1 MTSQDPAY
9 RYPMNWYRYPCLNIK
24 KNQFLYRSTDTLNP
38 GIDTPIPETILG
50 TDTAPEYRY
59 PGTGIDTCRRGFDTS
74 SEIQP
79 PTVSF
84 GYRYSTS
91 STDTL
96 GSRIAEKGC

>member
-1 MTSQDPAY
+1 MLKAVKNDLP
-9 RYPMNWYRYPCLNIK
+9 RPCVSIP
-24 KNQFLYRSTDTLNP
+24 YEPSTDTLNP

-79 PTVSF
+79 PTASF

>member
-1 MTSQDPAY
+1 MFKYS
-9 RYPMNWYRYPCLNIK
+9 

-38 GIDTPIPETILG
+38 GIDTPITETILG
-50 TDTAPEYRY
+50 TDTAPEYQY
-59 PGTGIDTCRRGFDTS
+59 PCTGIDTCRRGTDTS
-74 SEIQP
+74 SENQP
-79 PTVSF
+79 PTASF

>member
-1 MTSQDPAY
+1 MFKYS
-9 RYPMNWYRYPCLNIK
+9 
-24 KNQFLYRSTDTLNP
+24 KNQFLYRSTNTLNP

-59 PGTGIDTCRRGFDTS
+59 PGTGFETSTRGFETS
-74 SEIQP
+74 VDFQP
-79 PTVSF
+79 PTASF

-96 GSRIAEKGC
+96 GSRITEKGC

>member
-1 MTSQDPAY
+1 MFKYS
-9 RYPMNWYRYPCLNIK
+9 K
-24 KNQFLYRSTDTLNP
+24 SQFLYRSTDTLNP

-59 PGTGIDTCRRGFDTS
+59 PGTGIDTCRRGTDTSGIDTFGRGTDTS
-74 SEIQP
+74 SENQP
-79 PTVSF
+79 PTASF

>member
-1 MTSQDPAY
+1 MTSQD
-9 RYPMNWYRYPCLNIK
+9 
-24 KNQFLYRSTDTLNP
+24 STDTLNP

-59 PGTGIDTCRRGFDTS
+59 PGTGIDTCRRGTDTCRRGIDTS
-74 SEIQP
+74 SENQP
-79 PTVSF
+79 PTASF

-96 GSRIAEKGC
+96 GSRIAEKGS